1 MDEVILSVKKGEKN
15 MHGETDFLDLEEE
28 ELSASQVWDDVM
40 ADWFPNAQ
48 TEEELE
54 EELENFIQFD

>member
-1 MDEVILSVKKGEKN
+1 MQEQ
-15 MHGETDFLDLEEE
+15 TDFLDFEEE
-28 ELSASQVWDDVM
+28 ELSPSQLWDDVM

-54 EELENFIQFD
+54 EELESWVKFD

>member
-1 MDEVILSVKKGEKN
+1 MQDQ
-15 MHGETDFLDLEEE
+15 TDFLDLEEE

-54 EELENFIQFD
+54 EELESLIQFD

>member
-1 MDEVILSVKKGEKN
+1 MQEQ
-15 MHGETDFLDLEEE
+15 TDFLDLEEE
-28 ELSASQVWDDVM
+28 ELSASQVWDEVM
-40 ADWFPNAQ
+40 FDWFPNAQ

>member
-1 MDEVILSVKKGEKN
+1 MQEQ
-15 MHGETDFLDLEEE
+15 TDFLDLEEE

-48 TEEELE
+48 TEDELE
-54 EELENFIQFD
+54 DELESFITID